1 MTQGVKM
8 IIPKELQFT
17 AERLMKS
24 PQRTAQQIELTQSFL
39 WEWHQRI
46 QSE

>member
-1 MTQGVKM
+1 M

-24 PQRTAQQIELTQSFL
+24 PQRVQLLITISTQSL
-39 WEWHQRI
+39 QWEWYHKDTVLI
-46 QSE
+46 TS